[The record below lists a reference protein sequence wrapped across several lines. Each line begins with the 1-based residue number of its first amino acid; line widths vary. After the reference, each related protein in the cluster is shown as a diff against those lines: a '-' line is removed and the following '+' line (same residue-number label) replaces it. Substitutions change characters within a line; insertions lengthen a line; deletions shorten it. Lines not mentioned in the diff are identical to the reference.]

1 MALIRCPRHGIPYNE
16 DNPRGCP
23 ACALEKEGGE
33 QAQVMRELARASQV
47 VKRPSGPNA
56 APLAEPVY
64 TVPVTTPPRP
74 PVTEP
79 GMLERLQETARRRPI
94 ATIGVPLSLILLGFL
109 LLRPSPKFI
118 QQPSPAPYHGD
129 VLPLPIEPGVPLSA
143 VFAILG
149 VQPPRPSPEGPSLE
163 RYSYGT
169 DLNIDALN
177 GAVYAISLLVPNRS
191 WRGLRVGIPQQEVE
205 GALALLGP
213 PQPAA
218 PPVDARADILR
229 GLLVYPSLDARPTR
243 SFKAEVRPPNGC
255 YDVLVTIQPRA
266 VGILVSGQ
274 RRYAVL
280 GPPKTQPDWVAT
292 RVQVINRAVPG
303 PLGPAA
309 CEA

>member
-1 MALIRCPRHGIPYNE
+1 MALIRCPKHGIPYNE

-47 VKRPSGPNA
+47 VKQPPGANA
-56 APLAEPVY
+56 APLPEPVY

-79 GMLERLQETARRRPI
+79 GLLERLQETARRRPI
-94 ATIGVPLSLILLGFL
+94 ATVGVPLSVIHLGL
-109 LLRPSPKFI
+109 LLFRPGATFI
-118 QQPSPAPYHGD
+118 QQPSPVPYHGE
-129 VLPLPIEPGVPLSA
+129 VLPLPIEPGVTLSA

-149 VQPPRPSPEGPSLE
+149 VQPPQPSPEGPLLE

-177 GAVYAISLLVPNRS
+177 GAVYAIALLVPNRS
-191 WRGLRVGIPQQEVE
+191 WHGLRVGIPQQEVE

-218 PPVDARADILR
+218 PPVDPRADILR
-229 GLLVYPSLDARPTR
+229 GFLVYPSLDARPTR
-243 SFKAEVRPPNGC
+243 SLKAEVRPPNGC
-255 YDVLVTIQPRA
+255 YDVVVTIQPRA
-266 VGILVSGQ
+266 LGILVTGD
-274 RRYAVL
+274 RRYAVI
-280 GPPKTQPDWVAT
+280 GPPKTQLDWVAT
-292 RVQVINRAVPG
+292 RVQVVNRAMAG

-309 CEA
+309 C